1 MRLYTRTGDDGTT
14 GLFGGGR
21 VSKDHPRVA
30 AYGEVDALN
39 AALGLAAVRCDDQ
52 VLIRTISA
60 LQHGCFALG
69 ADLATPPGTAHE
81 DKVQRIGAPD
91 VTELEAAI
99 DAIDSGNEPLKVFIL
114 PGGCELAARLHIAR
128 SEARRCER
136 AMVTL
141 ARDEAGGVSEAAM
154 RWINRCSDLLFAM
167 ARKANQAAD
176 VPDTPWQGS

>member
-1 MRLYTRTGDDGTT
+1 M
-14 GLFGGGR
+14 
-21 VSKDHPRVA
+21 A

-52 VLIRTISA
+52 VLIRAISV

-81 DKVQRIGAPD
+81 DKVQQIGDVD

-99 DAIDSGNEPLKVFIL
+99 DAIDSGNKPLKVFIL

-136 AMVTL
+136 AMVTFASVEGL
-141 ARDEAGGVSEAAM
+141 PNTIAM
-154 RWINRCSDLLFAM
+154 
-167 ARKANQAAD
+167 K
-176 VPDTPWQGS
+176 